1 MKRYQF
7 LANVLSYFVPH
18 KLLKLNYKHPPCM
31 NPKISSSLRKRA
43 KLTKLFYENPSD
55 SLRELLMSRSIE
67 HFQFDCY
74 SERKLSEK
82 DG

>member
-7 LANVLSYFVPH
+7 LANLLSYFVPH

-31 NPKISSSLRKRA
+31 NPKISSFLRKRA
-43 KLTKLFYENPSD
+43 KLTKLFYKNPSD
-55 SLRELLMSRSIE
+55 SLRELLMSRSME